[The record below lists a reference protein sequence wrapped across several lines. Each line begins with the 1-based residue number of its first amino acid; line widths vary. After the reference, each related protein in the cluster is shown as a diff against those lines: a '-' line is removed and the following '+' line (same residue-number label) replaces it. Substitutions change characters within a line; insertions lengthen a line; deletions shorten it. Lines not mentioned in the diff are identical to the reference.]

1 MKYQVVLEVF
11 TDDRVDITKRATKKK
26 IEEEILNKYTS
37 GNLFKRVNGINRINL
52 AVKAAGVV

>member
-1 MKYQVVLEVF
+1 MKYQVVLEIF
-11 TDDRVDITKRATKKK
+11 TDDTVDITKRATKKK